1 MNLIRK
7 TEKVGLKPNIASNKK
22 SIAKMLQ
29 V

>member
-1 MNLIRK
+1 MNQMRK

-22 SIAKMLQ
+22 SIAKLLE